1 MEFLKKGT
9 IISFGNS
16 TAIIDCSEPL
26 GRGSTCVAYKCRVKY
41 QDSTQEYALLKAFL
55 PRNFDYEF
63 FGDGYSHVLPAQLE
77 KLKSEYNKYIESL
90 QESRSLLLNLTEN
103 KGFLKNYCVIPP
115 AIVQNK
121 STEKTNFYFDEEKF
135 CAFVLYP
142 YDSEDIESNLSQISL
157 EDKIDLLAKIC
168 LILKEFHNNGFILTD
183 LNPHNFLF
191 EKDEIGFRLKL
202 FDFDSVKKLKGG
214 KSVSNKT
221 GTRFYS
227 APEVIQNTISQ
238 INFQSDYYSIGAL
251 LSLFVFGNNLD
262 TVFPDKDTYRF
273 LAHLNQNVEKMI
285 SLETLEILNSSEL
298 IDISIGMWNKFK
310 EIIQHTI
317 TLKSKHRYKFI
328 DDLYNDLI
336 ILKEI
341 YQNKGVHPEVML
353 DNAKNIATEFKNEL
367 KDFDEGLLCDCVV
380 VDDETE

>member
-115 AIVQNK
+115 AIIQNK

-142 YDSEDIESNLSQISL
+142 YDSADIESNLSQISL

-202 FDFDSVKKLKGG
+202 FDFDSVKKLKDG

-251 LSLFVFGNNLD
+251 LSLFVFGDNLD
-262 TVFPDKDTYRF
+262 TVFPDKDTYCF
-273 LAHLNQNVEKMI
+273 IAHLNQNVEKMI
-285 SLETLEILNSSEL
+285 SFETFEFLNSSEPVEF
-298 IDISIGMWNKFK
+298 SSGMWNKFK
-310 EIIQHTI
+310 DIIRKTI
-317 TLKSKHRYKFI
+317 TLKSKRRYKCI

-353 DNAKNIATEFKNEL
+353 DNAQNIAKEFAGEL
-367 KDFDEGLLCDCVV
+367 KDFDEDLLCDCVV